1 MLTLES
7 RPVTAMLLLLVVVK
21 SETCMWLVVG
31 VDHPVWLMTSLQA
44 WRVEAVTVL
53 LAGISSTLSL
63 EESRSLCHQI
73 NQLRKRIPLASLGPV
88 GRVLQEVHGG
98 CHC

>member
-31 VDHPVWLMTSLQA
+31 VDHPVWLMTSLEA

-53 LAGISSTLSL
+53 PGNSATLSL
-63 EESRSLCHQI
+63 KESRSIWHQI
-73 NQLRKRIPLASLGPV
+73 NQLRDRIPLATLGLA
-88 GRVLQEVHGG
+88 GGVLQEVHGG